1 MSALN
6 VLTHRDLLTVA
17 DVARDDE
24 RRKLIVAVNTP
35 VMRRDIDALLERGGD
50 GADVLNLIADALRE
64 GGQDER

>member
-6 VLTHRDLLTVA
+6 DLTHRDLLTVA

-24 RRKLIVAVNTP
+24 RRKLIVAVNTLN
-35 VMRRDIDALLERGGD
+35 MRRDIDEVIRNGGD

-64 GGQDER
+64 GGT